1 MAEEDIQEKTLDP
14 SEKRKE
20 DARKDGQVLTSKEAF
35 VFASVAV
42 GTGLLALGGLIAPM
56 VTGRWT
62 AYFQLG
68 PAQDLD
74 SLLTERLAQGWSEVL
89 LAGLIFGLPVALGL
103 IGLQLAM
110 GGLNFAPKAAGF
122 NFGKIDP
129 IKGLGRMVS
138 VQALVELGKGIL
150 KVVAL
155 GGLAVMAVKDQIPAF
170 ADLSMVEPSVG
181 LAVLWAAILALMAW
195 LCLGLL
201 GIGGLDLAWQFLS
214 LRKKLMMSFQEM
226 KEESKEA
233 NGSPEVKGRMRR
245 LQMEASRRSGQQRAA
260 LGDVPQATAI
270 VTNPTHFAVAL
281 RYVPGE
287 MPAPVVLAMG
297 KGPMAQEIMA
307 RGRAARVQV
316 LQSPPLARALYFTGE
331 IGSEIPPGLY
341 GPVAAILAHV
351 YRLDRGEASDL
362 PEIDLPEDLHFNEF
376 GQRQA
381 GQGGHE

>member
-1 MAEEDIQEKTLDP
+1 MAEDDSQEKTLDP

-20 DARKDGQVLTSKEAF
+20 DARKEGQVLTSKETF
-35 VFASVAV
+35 VFASIAM
-42 GTGLLALGGLIAPM
+42 GTGLLALGGIIGP
-56 VTGRWT
+56 VVVGRWT
-62 AYFQLG
+62 AYFHLG
-68 PAQDLD
+68 PAAELD
-74 SLLTERLAQGWSEVL
+74 RLVSDRLAQSWTEVL
-89 LAGLIFGLPVALGL
+89 LTGLIFGLPIAIGL
-103 IGLQLAM
+103 IGLQMAM

-122 NFGKIDP
+122 NFSKIDP

-138 VQALVELGKGIL
+138 MQALVELAKGIL
-150 KVVAL
+150 KVLAL
-155 GGLAVMAVKDQIPAF
+155 GGLAFLAVRDQIPAF
-170 ADLSMVEPSVG
+170 ADLSMVEPSIG
-181 LAVLWAAILALMAW
+181 LAVLWAAILALLAW
-195 LCLGLL
+195 LCLGLV
-201 GIGGLDLAWQFLS
+201 GIGALDLAWQFLS

-226 KEESKEA
+226 KEESKES

-260 LGDVPQATAI
+260 LEDVPKATAI

-281 RYVPGE
+281 RYVPGD

-316 LQSPPLARALYFTGE
+316 MQSPPLARALFFTGE
-331 IGSEIPPGLY
+331 IGAEITPGLY
-341 GPVAAILAHV
+341 GAVAAILAHV

-376 GQRQA
+376 GHRQT
-381 GQGGHE
+381 GTDHG